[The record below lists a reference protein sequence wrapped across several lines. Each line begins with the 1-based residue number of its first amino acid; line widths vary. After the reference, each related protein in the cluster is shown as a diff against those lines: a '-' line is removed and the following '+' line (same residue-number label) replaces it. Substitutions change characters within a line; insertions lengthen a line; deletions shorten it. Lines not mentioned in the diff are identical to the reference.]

1 MVNFISETMPFNRST
16 AIRIGLVVLSI
27 MMFLFALDLMSDSF
41 KHLGTN
47 TVESIILAASNPFI
61 GLFIGLLIT
70 ALIQSSSTSTSM
82 IVTAVASG
90 SITFVDAVPM
100 VMGANIGTTITSTI
114 ISIGYIANREE
125 FKRAI
130 SAGVAHDFFNVL
142 VVLLLFPLELQYGL
156 LSSIS
161 ENISSWII
169 PDDTSVKTA
178 PLSMQLLDL
187 SPVTRVYTGLIGNA
201 IFNLIFSFVLLF
213 AAIKIISRI
222 ISNRLIGASQEKLQ
236 DYIFKGTGKTFLWG
250 TLVTIGVQSSS
261 ITTSVVVPFVAA
273 DKISLRRAMP
283 FIIGANVGTTITAFI
298 AVFFKSYS
306 AVNIALAHLVFN
318 LAGVLIFL
326 PFPGL
331 RNIPIIMAE
340 HFAMLV
346 SKYRFLVVIY
356 ILLLFFLL
364 PFCLIYF
371 TKGF

>member
-1 MVNFISETMPFNRST
+1 MPFNRST